1 MKVSSLAVSIP
12 LCALIASASC
22 QSKLD
27 QEQKD
32 QVTVNISLTENV
44 TDAVDMQLFVYPLG
58 IEYDD
63 NTPMQAISD
72 GTYSQ
77 TIPTAPEGMYSMVCV
92 KGTSQYSLPL
102 YFMAVSDTVGF
113 NVNLEGDCPSAMIM
127 PIGNDRRL
135 NASAQAGMNALNRFN
150 ALYYSLSRKIWTE
163 AQSMNVQ
170 ELKDMISEYVSLE
183 RQTARDRKVSDNV
196 KQYVRIWSYLQQF
209 ESCSVF
215 NRMNNDKVDIFNGDD
230 ALLCQPHMVLDSE
243 YALLHQATP
252 STAAQAIPKGTLDER
267 LNYISSNYSN
277 DGMREVL
284 QRSVLNSYIRN
295 YNFSGG
301 YEEGLES
308 LTAAKDTYGI
318 GQSYIDA
325 FMERVSS
332 TPGAPFPNVGLIDT
346 DGNTVTIDK
355 FRGKYVYVDLWAS
368 WCIPCCKEVPY
379 LQKLEKDM
387 KGSNVVFVSISVDE
401 SQQAWRDK
409 MAELDMHGN
418 QLWNNDNKLC
428 DRLNVS
434 GIPHFLIYDKE
445 GRLHTYSAQRPSSG
459 DALKNILTQLE

>member
-1 MKVSSLAVSIP
+1 MKVGSLAVTISSCI
-12 LCALIASASC
+12 LAAFASC
-22 QSKLD
+22 QSGQN
-27 QEQKD
+27 QEQKK
-32 QVTVNISLTENV
+32 QVTVNISLSE
-44 TDAVDMQLFVYPLG
+44 DSSSASDMQLFVYPLG
-58 IEYDD
+58 IDYDD
-63 NTPMQAISD
+63 NTPMQATLD

-92 KGTSQYSLPL
+92 KGSSQYSLPL
-102 YFMAVSDTVGF
+102 FFMAVKDTIGF

-127 PIGNDRRL
+127 PIGNDRRQ
-135 NASAQAGMNALNRFN
+135 NASAQADMNALNRFN
-150 ALYYSLSRKIWTE
+150 ALYYNLSRKIWTE

-170 ELKDMISEYVSLE
+170 ELKDMISEYSSLE
-183 RQTARDRKVSDNV
+183 QQTARDRKISDNV
-196 KQYVRIWSYLQQF
+196 KQYIRIWSYLQQF

-215 NRMNNDKVDIFNGDD
+215 NRMNNDKVDIFNGND

-252 STAAQAIPKGTLDER
+252 STAAQAIPKGTLHER
-267 LNYISSNYSN
+267 LKYISDNYSN

-284 QRSVLNSYIRN
+284 QRSVLNSFIRS

-301 YEEGLES
+301 YEDGLES
-308 LTAAKDTYGI
+308 LTAAKDAYGI
-318 GQSYIDA
+318 DQSYIDA

-332 TPGAPFPNVGLIDT
+332 TPGAPFPNVGLVDT
-346 DGNTVTIDK
+346 DGNAVTIDK

-379 LQKLEKDM
+379 LQKLENDM

-434 GIPHFLIYDKE
+434 GIPHFLIYDKK

-459 DALKNILTQLE
+459 DALKIILTQLE